1 MQNNVP
7 VGVYIAQIKQ
17 LQGRV
22 CQKIIKEYPEIDL
35 EKINNA
41 QMNIIFQLWIEDNI
55 TISKLSERTS
65 LANTTL
71 SNMLDRL
78 EHQNMLTRHQNSVN
92 RREILVSL
100 TQKAKDLRAIYGEIE
115 KRMIA
120 ITLKNFTDEEKE
132 TLKSLLLRVKDNLE
146 QHEQEEKAAKKGQ

>member
-1 MQNNVP
+1 
-7 VGVYIAQIKQ
+7 
-17 LQGRV
+17 
-22 CQKIIKEYPEIDL
+22 
-35 EKINNA
+35 
-41 QMNIIFQLWIEDNI
+41 MNIIFQLWIEDNI

-100 TQKAKDLRAIYGEIE
+100 TQKAKDLRAIYGEVE